1 MWVTNTTMKKIVPA
15 FLFWLSFIP
24 FAIANGLF
32 REMILQPRIGGY
44 ALPVSGL
51 LFIMYIFAVT
61 FVFLP
66 RLGLRS
72 RGHAA
77 GIGLLWMGL
86 TIAFECGLGLFMG
99 QSLLMLLKQYD
110 ITTGNLWAFIVLAMG
125 VAPWLVWACK
135 SNAALPGGASKR

>member
-1 MWVTNTTMKKIVPA
+1 MKKIVSA

-32 REMILQPRIGGY
+32 REMGLEPLIGVY

-51 LFIMYIFAVT
+51 FFIAYIFAVT
-61 FVFLP
+61 FVFIP
-66 RLGLRS
+66 RLGLHS
-72 RGHAA
+72 RGYAA

-99 QSLLMLLKQYD
+99 QSLLTLLQQYD
-110 ITTGNLWAFIVLAMG
+110 ISTGNLWAFIVLAMG
-125 VAPWLVWACK
+125 GAPWLVWVCK
-135 SNAALPGGASKR
+135 SNAASPCGVSKPCKRSG